1 MSHYL
6 KSLEGCLQYIDET
19 GKPAKNN
26 HPPVHGG
33 FGNNANTD
41 GTSSS
46 NSAQASQLLFGLNS
60 EQLIAFYR
68 TLVLI
73 RLFDT
78 KAVALQRTGRLGT
91 YPSCLGQ
98 EAFSA
103 GIGHALKP
111 DDVFVPYYRD
121 QATQYLRGVPLS
133 QLLQL
138 WGGDERANIFEG
150 SAHRDLPIC
159 VPIATQITHAAGVAS
174 AMKVRSEHNAVLT
187 TCGDGATSRGDFY
200 ESLNLAGVWQL
211 PLVVVVNNNQWAI
224 SVPNYMQ
231 TASSS
236 IADKGLATGAR
247 SLRVDGN
254 DVLAVYHACQG
265 ALARAR
271 QGKGA
276 TLIECV
282 TYRLCD
288 HTTADDASR
297 YRATEDLHEAW
308 NYEPIKRLQ
317 SFLSDQGIWNAEKET
332 ALIASCEQEI
342 AHAVHDYLNLP
353 AQQPSDIVDFVF
365 EHLPEEL
372 QSQRKA
378 IIAKSKTMEVPHE

>member
-6 KSLEGCLQYIDET
+6 KSLEGCLQFVNKQGSAANNET
-19 GKPAKNN
+19 SLLADLSHSPLT
-26 HPPVHGG
+26 
-33 FGNNANTD
+33 NTIPNKD
-41 GTSSS
+41 SF
-46 NSAQASQLLFGLNS
+46 FGLS
-60 EQLIAFYR
+60 YEQLISFYE

-73 RLFDT
+73 RQFDT
-78 KAVALQRTGRLGT
+78 KAIALQRTGQLGT

-103 GIGHALKP
+103 GIGYALEVH
-111 DDVFVPYYRD
+111 DVFVPYYRD

-138 WGGDERANIFEG
+138 WGGDERANLFTG
-150 SAHRDLPIC
+150 DAKRDLPIC
-159 VPIATQITHAAGVAS
+159 VPIATQITHAAGVATALKAQS
-174 AMKVRSEHNAVLT
+174 ASGAVLT

-231 TASSS
+231 TASKH
-236 IADKGLATGAR
+236 IADKALATGVN

-254 DVLAVYHACQG
+254 DVIAVYHACQS
-265 ALARAR
+265 ALERAR

-297 YRATEDLHEAW
+297 YRNADEVNEAW
-308 NYEPIKRLQ
+308 DFEPIKRLQ
-317 SFLSDQGIWNAEKET
+317 TFLSNNDLWDTDKEAALAESCAKVVSE
-332 ALIASCEQEI
+332 ALEE
-342 AHAVHDYLNLP
+342 YLNFP
-353 AQQPSDIVDFVF
+353 AQNSEDIVDFVF
-365 EHLPEEL
+365 ETLPEEL
-372 QSQRKA
+372 ARQRHA
-378 IIAKSKTMEVPHE
+378 IIEKSKTTEVGHE